1 MYQSLIRLNTP
12 PFIPSIWLCYVHSP
26 PYLMDRERKCLVW
39 SAWEEVGARVI
50 LQYNCCLVGLYCAL
64 QQCTVVCTVQYSGA
78 RWREHSH
85 NLQVSG
91 HWHQRWSLALPR
103 QWSPYYHT
111 SHYKSHVRILT
122 QTWQTAIHTSKYT
135 FQLWK
140 NIRCL
145 TVLCVSS
152 VLVQVAFEGIWM
164 DYLIMDRWEEDL
176 LELALLTKSWSST
189 CRRCLC
195 NYNVISK
202 KHLNRD

>member
-1 MYQSLIRLNTP
+1 MCTAL
-12 PFIPSIWLCYVHSP
+12 P

-91 HWHQRWSLALPR
+91 HWHQTWSLALPG
-103 QWSPYYHT
+103 QWSPHYHT
-111 SHYKSHVRILT
+111 SHLQITNHMCGDWLKPDKQL
-122 QTWQTAIHTSKYT
+122 HTSKYT
-135 FQLWK
+135 VQLWK
-140 NIRCL
+140 NIQCL

-152 VLVQVAFEGIWM
+152 VLVQVAFEGICM

-176 LELALLTKSWSST
+176 LEFALLTKSSSST
-189 CRRCLC
+189 CRRCLQ
-195 NYNVISK
+195 
-202 KHLNRD
+202 L

>member
-111 SHYKSHVRILT
+111 SHYKSQITCADIDSNLT
-122 QTWQTAIHTSKYT
+122 NSYTHFKVYIPTLKEYVWQ
-135 FQLWK
+135 FF
-140 NIRCL
+140 
-145 TVLCVSS
+145 VS
-152 VLVQVAFEGIWM
+152 VLFWFKWLLKEFEWIIWLGT
-164 DYLIMDRWEEDL
+164 DEKRICWNLRCWQKVGA
-176 LELALLTKSWSST
+176 ALVEGVCAIITS
-189 CRRCLC
+189 
-195 NYNVISK
+195 
-202 KHLNRD
+202 

>member
-111 SHYKSHVRILT
+111 SHYKSQITCADIDSNLT
-122 QTWQTAIHTSKYT
+122 NSYT
-135 FQLWK
+135 HFKVYIPTLK
-140 NIRCL
+140 EYSMFDSS
-145 TVLCVSS
+145 LCQFCSGSS
-152 VLVQVAFEGIWM
+152 GFWRNLNGLFDYGQMRRGFAGTCVA
-164 DYLIMDRWEEDL
+164 DKK
-176 LELALLTKSWSST
+176 LEQ
-189 CRRCLC
+189 
-195 NYNVISK
+195 
-202 KHLNRD
+202 HL